1 MKMQEKLAQLAK
13 IDGFAGAALL
23 TPVGQILL
31 KCEPTGSN
39 IELISSLANNV
50 LRTAEKASLDMG
62 FGHSH
67 FTFIHT
73 EKKLILA
80 SCINEGKSPLQS
92 EPGNEP
98 GKCHIHLILLIDNP
112 GSFGIAKL
120 EIRKTIESLAEDF
133 RIDNAEPDTED
144 TEDDEDD
151 EDTRRTENLKEL
163 NDSLD
168 DENIDDAFDSLL
180 T

>member
-133 RIDNAEPDTED
+133 RIDNTEPD
-144 TEDDEDD
+144 TEDDEDA
-151 EDTRRTENLKEL
+151 RRTENLKEL

>member
-133 RIDNAEPDTED
+133 RIDNTEPDTED
-144 TEDDEDD
+144 TEEDEDA
-151 EDTRRTENLKEL
+151 RRTKNLKEL

>member
-1 MKMQEKLAQLAK
+1 MQEKLAQLAK

-73 EKKLILA
+73 EKNLILA

-133 RIDNAEPDTED
+133 RIDNTEPDTED
-144 TEDDEDD
+144 TEDD

>member
-73 EKKLILA
+73 EKNLILA

-133 RIDNAEPDTED
+133 RIDNTEPDTED
-144 TEDDEDD
+144 TEDD

>member
-73 EKKLILA
+73 EKNLILA

-133 RIDNAEPDTED
+133 RIDNTEPDTED
-144 TEDDEDD
+144 TEDDEDA
-151 EDTRRTENLKEL
+151 RRTENLKEL

>member
-1 MKMQEKLAQLAK
+1 MKIQEKLSQLAK

-62 FGHSH
+62 FGRSH
-67 FTFIHT
+67 FTFIHA
-73 EKKLILA
+73 EKSLILS
-80 SCINEGKSPLQS
+80 SCINEGKNPLGS
-92 EPGNEP
+92 EP

-112 GSFGIAKL
+112 SSFGIAKL
-120 EIRKTIESLAEDF
+120 EINKTIESLAENF
-133 RIDNAEPDTED
+133 RVPNTEPDTDDYED
-144 TEDDEDD
+144 A
-151 EDTRRTENLKEL
+151 RRTENLKEL

-180 T
+180 M

>member
-13 IDGFAGAALL
+13 IDGFAGTALL

-73 EKKLILA
+73 EKNLILA

-133 RIDNAEPDTED
+133 RIDNTEPD
-144 TEDDEDD
+144 TEDDEDV
-151 EDTRRTENLKEL
+151 RRTKNLKEL

>member
-73 EKKLILA
+73 EKNLILA

-92 EPGNEP
+92 EP

-133 RIDNAEPDTED
+133 RIDNTEPDTKD
-144 TEDDEDD
+144 TKD
-151 EDTRRTENLKEL
+151 TENLKEL

>member
-1 MKMQEKLAQLAK
+1 MKIQEKLSQLAK

-62 FGHSH
+62 FGRSH
-67 FTFIHT
+67 FTSVHT
-73 EKKLILA
+73 EKVLILA
-80 SCINEGKSPLQS
+80 SCLNEGKNPLGS
-92 EPGNEP
+92 EP

-112 GSFGIAKL
+112 SSFGIAKL
-120 EIRKTIESLAEDF
+120 KISKTIESLAENF
-133 RIDNAEPDTED
+133 RIPNTEPDTDDYED
-144 TEDDEDD
+144 A
-151 EDTRRTENLKEL
+151 RRTENLKEL

-168 DENIDDAFDSLL
+168 DENIDDAFENLL
-180 T
+180 M

>member
-73 EKKLILA
+73 EKNLILA

-133 RIDNAEPDTED
+133 RIDNTEPDTED
-144 TEDDEDD
+144 TEDDEDV
-151 EDTRRTENLKEL
+151 RRTKNLKEL